1 MKWRSEDFKKQI
13 MSLNK
18 YAVIVTGLIT
28 LASCS
33 GPGKNFTVTDELPD
47 IFPDY
52 CGVTVPVNI
61 APLNFRL
68 VDQTNKIHVVIEGNG
83 SSCEVNGKGKIS
95 IPLRK
100 WQQLLK
106 NNSGD
111 SVTITIYAR
120 QEKIWKKFRPFDIHV
135 KNEPVDPWLV
145 YRLIAPGYESWSEM
159 GLYQRDLTSFN
170 TETIIDNRLLPG
182 ACMNCHSFRANSPDD
197 MVFHLR
203 GNVGATMLV
212 NDGTITKL
220 NTKTPETISNC
231 VYPYWHPSGKYI
243 AFSVN
248 SISQVFH
255 SSKEKRIEVIDSK
268 SDLVVYDINA
278 NKLLTCSLI
287 SSSGSFE
294 TFPSFSPDGN
304 SLIFCSAGKGT
315 LPDDYNKQKYSLCRI
330 SFNPSGGSFGDNID
344 TLVSSA
350 VTGKSVSFPR
360 VSPDG
365 KYLVFT
371 LSDYGNFSIWHR
383 EADLYQLDLA
393 TGAFHSISSIN
404 SNETESYHSWSSNSR
419 WLVFSSRRTDGLYTR
434 PFIAYSDSDG
444 NFAKPFMVPQRDPDY
459 YDESLRSFN
468 VPEFVTGKVT
478 RDGRAMIKSIGSTA
492 KNVNFELEK

>member
-1 MKWRSEDFKKQI
+1 M
-13 MSLNK
+13 
-18 YAVIVTGLIT
+18 
-28 LASCS
+28 ASCS
-33 GPGKNFTVTDELPD
+33 GPGTDFIVTDELPD

-68 VDQTNKIHVVIEGNG
+68 ENHSGRMHVVIDGK
-83 SSCEVNGKGKIS
+83 NGKLEINGKRKTG

-100 WQQLLK
+100 WHELLK
-106 NNSGD
+106 NNSDD
-111 SVTITIYAR
+111 SVTLRLHLRRKQMGAIQTLYIH
-120 QEKIWKKFRPFDIHV
+120 IKK
-135 KNEPVDPWLV
+135 ETVDPWLV

-197 MVFHLR
+197 MIFHLR
-203 GNVGATMLV
+203 GNFGATMLV
-212 NDGTITKL
+212 NNGTVSKL
-220 NTKTPETISNC
+220 NTKTSETISNC
-231 VYPYWHPSGKYI
+231 VYPYWHPSGKYV

-248 SISQVFH
+248 NISQVFH
-255 SSKEKRIEVIDSK
+255 SVKEKRIEVFDSK
-268 SDLVVYDINA
+268 SDLVVYDIKA
-278 NKLLTCSLI
+278 NKLLTSRII
-287 SSSGSFE
+287 SSEESLE
-294 TFPSFSPDGN
+294 TFPAFSPDGN
-304 SLIFCSAGKGT
+304 SLIFCSARKGT
-315 LPDDYNKQKYSLCRI
+315 LPDDYDKLKYNLCKI
-330 SFNPSGGSFGDNID
+330 SFDPLSGSFGDKTD

-393 TGAFHSISSIN
+393 SGAFHSISSIN
-404 SNETESYHSWSSNSR
+404 SKETESYHSWSSNSR

-434 PFIAYSDSDG
+434 PFIAYSDRNG
-444 NFAKPFMVPQRDPDY
+444 NFAKPFMVPQKDPDY
-459 YDESLRSFN
+459 YDESLSSFN
-468 VPEFVTGKVT
+468 VPEFVTGKVS